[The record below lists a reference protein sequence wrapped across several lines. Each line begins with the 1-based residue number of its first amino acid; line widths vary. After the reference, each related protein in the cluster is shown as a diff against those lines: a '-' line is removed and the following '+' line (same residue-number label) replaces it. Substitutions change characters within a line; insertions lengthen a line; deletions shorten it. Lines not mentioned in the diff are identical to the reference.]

1 MIFQETK
8 FKGAYFIDLEKKE
21 DERGF
26 LARTFDKEQFLKHGI
41 KFDVVQ
47 GYVSQSK
54 FKGTIRGIHCQIG
67 AFDESKLLRCSKGS
81 IYEVI
86 IDLRP
91 DSPTYLGYLG
101 TVIKAEDHRM
111 LYIPA
116 YFAHGILTLTDDTE
130 IINFSDAPFTPE
142 YERGIRFNDP
152 FFKISWPI
160 KVEHVSKKDLSWKP
174 FSKENFK

>member
-8 FKGAYFIDLEKKE
+8 FKGAYFIDLEKKD

-26 LARTFDKEQFLKHGI
+26 LARTFDKEQFLKHEV

-67 AFDESKLLRCSKGS
+67 ASAESKLLRCSKGS

-91 DSPTYLGYLG
+91 NSPTYLEYLG
-101 TVIKAEDHRM
+101 TIIKAEDCRM

-116 YFAHGILTLTDDTE
+116 YFAHGILTLEDNTE
-130 IINFSDAPFTPE
+130 IINFSNAPFNSE
-142 YERGIRFNDP
+142 FERGIRFDDP

-160 KVEHVSKKDLSWKP
+160 KVAHVSDKDLSWKP
-174 FSKENFK
+174 FNKENFK